1 MKPIRSRSPKLQNNY
16 VNNYNQSPNSPN
28 RKQFNIINLNNN
40 QKELNKRNY
49 NNHFIFNYSNSN
61 YNYYEEISKAFN
73 FITFILK
80 QKDSQIM
87 ELKLK
92 IKNLERQ
99 LNDINETNMMT
110 FNNQEIVTNSSNASH
125 IKILNNKNFNN
136 KIQNNINLMSSDTD
150 NNKINNVVL
159 NSLFTPQTDI
169 KNNNNTINNN
179 SGIINIYKNN
189 NFVNDINKN
198 NIDID
203 NKINIIHKIK
213 NSKNLNKINNYDIT
227 NIGKIN
233 NNYNIDDNN
242 RLFNDDIQNKAF
254 NINTNEHS
262 SDKKNINKIRKES
275 YHSSQNININ
285 IRNKHG
291 STKEI
296 NNLKSQNFSNENEN
310 TIEHNKLKIV
320 TFDNFAKPGSKS
332 NSFNLSEE
340 GGTITSKSDVK
351 NYLKEVK
358 HKLEPDKFKK
368 FITQIKAL
376 TKNKNNEQKNTIILQ
391 IKNILMDKNLISKFE
406 MIMKVNKN

>member
-16 VNNYNQSPNSPN
+16 VNNYYQSPNSPN
-28 RKQFNIINLNNN
+28 KKQFNIINLNNN

-49 NNHFIFNYSNSN
+49 NYHFNFNYNKNN
-61 YNYYEEISKAFN
+61 YNYYEEITKAFN

-80 QKDSQIM
+80 QKDSQIL

-99 LNDINETNMMT
+99 LKDINETNMMT
-110 FNNQEIVTNSSNASH
+110 FNNQEIITNSSNASH
-125 IKILNNKNFNN
+125 IKILNNNKNFN
-136 KIQNNINLMSSDTD
+136 KIQNNINLMSPESD
-150 NNKINNVVL
+150 NNKSNNTIL
-159 NSLFTPQTDI
+159 NSLFTTQTDI
-169 KNNNNTINNN
+169 KNNKNTNNNN

-189 NFVNDINKN
+189 FVNEINN
-198 NIDID
+198 NNNDID

-213 NSKNLNKINNYDIT
+213 NSNNINKINNYDISD
-227 NIGKIN
+227 IGKMN

-242 RLFNDDIQNKAF
+242 KYFNDDIQNKAF

-285 IRNKHG
+285 IRNRHG
-291 STKEI
+291 STKETK
-296 NNLKSQNFSNENEN
+296 NNNFSNENEN
-310 TIEHNKLKIV
+310 TIEQNKLKIV
-320 TFDNFAKPGSKS
+320 AFDNSAKPGSKS
-332 NSFNLSEE
+332 NSFNLSED
-340 GGTITSKSDVK
+340 GGTITSKTDVK

-358 HKLEPDKFKK
+358 HKLEPERFKK

-376 TKNKNNEQKNTIILQ
+376 TKNKNNEQKNLIILQ
-391 IKNILMDKNLISKFE
+391 IKNILMDKNLINKFE
-406 MIMKVNKN
+406 IIMKVNKN